1 MRFED
6 YSSENESYAAF
17 DEALRLTYQMNVDHL
32 ELLRDFIVKKI
43 KEWKQELDGASKLG

>member
-6 YSSENESYAAF
+6 YSTEQNSLAAF
-17 DEALRLTYQMNVDHL
+17 DEAMRLLYQMHPDHL

-43 KEWKQELDGASKLG
+43 KEWEQELAVD